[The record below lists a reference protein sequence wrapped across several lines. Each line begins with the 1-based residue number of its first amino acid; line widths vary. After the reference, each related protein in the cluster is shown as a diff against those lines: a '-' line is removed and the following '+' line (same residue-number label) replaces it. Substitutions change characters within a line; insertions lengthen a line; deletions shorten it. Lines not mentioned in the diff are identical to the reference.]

1 MGLGSGSDWS
11 LIIRIEKIM
20 TVSPR
25 AFNGRFITISV
36 TLIIVG
42 LLIYMLVG
50 RLGREMDNLERT
62 HFELRLAELK
72 SALLLKQLEI
82 RTRGF
87 KGNLKRLNGANPM
100 QWIKGWPTDL
110 PAYYRGE
117 FELSRA
123 EGVKGYWVYDP
134 KQQVIA
140 YLPNAIQ
147 NFELTASGE
156 WTSPTTT
163 TPRKAAGTRWLK
175 YQVKVYMDGSKLESL
190 ALEFVP

>member
-1 MGLGSGSDWS
+1 
-11 LIIRIEKIM
+11 M

-36 TLIIVG
+36 TLILVG

-87 KGNLKRLNGANPM
+87 KGNLRSLNGG
-100 QWIKGWPTDL
+100 Q
-110 PAYYRGE
+110 
-117 FELSRA
+117 S
-123 EGVKGYWVYDP
+123 
-134 KQQVIA
+134 
-140 YLPNAIQ
+140 NA
-147 NFELTASGE
+147 
-156 WTSPTTT
+156 
-163 TPRKAAGTRWLK
+163 
-175 YQVKVYMDGSKLESL
+175 MD
-190 ALEFVP
+190 